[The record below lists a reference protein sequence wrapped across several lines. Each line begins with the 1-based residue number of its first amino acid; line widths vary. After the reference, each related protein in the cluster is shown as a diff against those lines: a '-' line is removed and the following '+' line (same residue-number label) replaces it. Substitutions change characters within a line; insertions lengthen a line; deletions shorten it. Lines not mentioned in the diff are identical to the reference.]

1 MTEDKKKKSGL
12 HKNIS
17 SIFEGVPLPQ
27 PGQQPPPAAP
37 GGPAPQPA
45 PGGPPRPLPP
55 PFQAL
60 RIPQAAGGYES
71 ARRPLE
77 GVSEGSAKAAA
88 KAGGPGLLA
97 GIKDKLLAPK
107 HGVSSARQ
115 KAMLVLVPVLFI
127 VFIFVFFKWLNP
139 AISPSQPVR
148 KPQPVKAPKPVVAA
162 DTRIE
167 WEIPTVYPKNLRDPG
182 RLASSEPIVT
192 KQEPVPEPKSEPKPE
207 PVKVE
212 KLVVKG
218 ILYGRNNPS
227 AIIGTQIVHEGDKVS
242 GMTIV
247 KIDRSSVEFEKSGEK
262 WKQGVEP

>member
-27 PGQQPPPAAP
+27 PGAPLGSGGQPPPAP
-37 GGPAPQPA
+37 SGAPQPA
-45 PGGPPRPLPP
+45 PGVPPRPLPP

-60 RIPQAAGGYES
+60 HIPQTAQGYEA
-71 ARRPLE
+71 ARRPQE
-77 GVSEGSAKAAA
+77 AVSGGAV

-107 HGVSSARQ
+107 PGISSSRQ
-115 KAMLVLVPVLFI
+115 KTMLVLVPVLFI
-127 VFIFVFFKWLNP
+127 VLIFVFFKWLNP
-139 AISPSQPVR
+139 AITPSQPVR
-148 KPQPVKAPKPVVAA
+148 KPQPAKAPKPVVSG
-162 DTRIE
+162 DTKIE
-167 WEIPTVYPKNLRDPG
+167 WEIPAVYPKNLRDPG
-182 RLASSEPIVT
+182 RSASTEPIVT
-192 KQEPVPEPKSEPKPE
+192 KQEPVPEPKFEPKPE

>member
-1 MTEDKKKKSGL
+1 MSEDKKKKSGL

-27 PGQQPPPAAP
+27 PGSLQQPPPAP
-37 GGPAPQPA
+37 GGPAPEPA
-45 PGGPPRPLPP
+45 AGATPRPLPP

-60 RIPQAAGGYES
+60 HIPQAAQGYEA
-71 ARRPLE
+71 ARRPSE
-77 GVSEGSAKAAA
+77 GVSKGSAKAAG
-88 KAGGPGLLA
+88 KTGGPSLWQQ
-97 GIKDKLLAPK
+97 IKDKLLVPK
-107 HGVSSARQ
+107 PGVSGSRQ
-115 KAMLVLVPVLFI
+115 KAMLVLVPLLFV

-148 KPQPVKAPKPVVAA
+148 KPQPVKVPKPVVAA
-162 DTRIE
+162 DTKIE

-192 KQEPVPEPKSEPKPE
+192 TPEPKPEPKPE

-212 KLVVKG
+212 KLMVKG

-247 KIDRSSVEFEKSGEK
+247 KIDRNSVEFEKSGEK